1 MTNITKAAQQ
11 ALEALE
17 EIALAGMSGSGQ
29 ESEEG
34 MRDWHARQAW
44 KFIGIAARALDPLK
58 SALTQRPTAQPTPD
72 AIREHLE
79 CIARRACTDE
89 QFKAFEW
96 VIDTTFESLDLLP
109 APQQATQALQSV
121 CRYISDVLAGDASSG
136 EKHIARTIMHL
147 LPLEQAVAAQQATP
161 ERCKSC
167 DDTGHVH
174 DQIGEWRGVR
184 NCPAGDAIRAKAAP
198 EPVGEPVARVELMQ
212 TGGNA
217 GLATR
222 IVEIDDP
229 LRERLRPGDSLF
241 ARPAPGVPEMSSIAI
256 RKLGGLQERGWQI
269 NGYAIRRGN
278 ERGFIDSSG
287 FVGWWRGEHDTV
299 APDAVAMFDAAV
311 EQELPLVSH
320 VEYDSHE
327 ICKHFAVNVRK
338 AIAAAQPAP
347 VVPDGFAL
355 VPVSLLI
362 EAEESVDDYLS
373 GIGSG
378 SYDRRVRENLQAAI
392 AASRQNGGSAG

>member
-161 ERCKSC
+161 E
-167 DDTGHVH
+167 
-174 DQIGEWRGVR
+174 
-184 NCPAGDAIRAKAAP
+184 
-198 EPVGEPVARVELMQ
+198 PVGEPLFWCRPRSD
-212 TGGNA
+212 GGYE
-217 GLATR
+217 G
-222 IVEIDDP
+222 P
-229 LRERLRPGDSLF
+229 LHDSSIEDVRKRPG
-241 ARPAPGVPEMSSIAI
+241 AWM
-256 RKLGGLQERGWQI
+256 
-269 NGYAIRRGN
+269 
-278 ERGFIDSSG
+278 
-287 FVGWWRGEHDTV
+287 
-299 APDAVAMFDAAV
+299 
-311 EQELPLVSH
+311 PL
-320 VEYDSHE
+320 YT
-327 ICKHFAVNVRK
+327 
-338 AIAAAQPAP
+338 QPAP